1 MEAEEYEKI
10 VKPVVDKLNAAGLKA
25 SGVQLKGRP
34 GKMLAD
40 YTAEHLDMIVAGS
53 HGKGNLKA
61 LVIGTTARDL
71 AANLRKPLIL
81 IRI

>member
-1 MEAEEYEKI
+1 M
-10 VKPVVDKLNAAGLKA
+10 
-25 SGVQLKGRP
+25 QLKGRP

-61 LVIGTTARDL
+61 LVVGTTARDL